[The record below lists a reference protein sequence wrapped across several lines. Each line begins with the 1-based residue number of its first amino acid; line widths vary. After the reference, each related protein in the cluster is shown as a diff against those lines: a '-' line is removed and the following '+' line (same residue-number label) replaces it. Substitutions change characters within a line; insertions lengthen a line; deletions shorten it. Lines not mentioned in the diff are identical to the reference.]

1 MNIKV
6 TAEDSASGIAQ
17 ITWYYQKIGETW
29 QNETENY
36 QTIKG
41 NTAGENAVEKE
52 KLISGLENGNY
63 NVYAVITDV
72 AGNSTTTEQIQV
84 VLEDIPE
91 GSSAITL
98 TPEVTYWT
106 NSNVKVTASTSYPNY
121 VIETSKDRTNWRSD
135 TIITVTENQVVY
147 ARLSDTINSGRETSY
162 EVTNIDKTAP
172 TAENISVTIAE
183 DSIDL
188 SLQANDDLSGI
199 AQVIWYYKEENQS
212 SYQSKTTSYIPVN
225 GNTKGELA
233 KTVTETLTDLS
244 SGIGY
249 KIYAV
254 VYDVAGN
261 IVETDEIEAYITVAR
276 IDAIDSVLANNNQT
290 TITVLKDITEN
301 VTISSNKNILLNL
314 NNKTLKN
321 KTTSAMI
328 LNAEGAT
335 LTVIGGIIQ
344 AEDTNAIVNNGTT
357 QIGETVQI
365 INTVSEDHPT
375 IFNQKNATL
384 KITGGSIQSEKNG
397 AVYNKG
403 TLEVTGGAIEGYSAI
418 VNEGTATVGGT
429 VQLFNNE
436 QEYVTIS
443 NRNGASLTITGG
455 TIEAKNSNVIR
466 NEAEGTINITGGNL
480 SSQGSNAISNFGTI
494 QISGTA
500 KVTNSEGLNTPTI
513 ANIGSADLTIKGGSV
528 QTENHIA
535 IYNTAESTLTITGGN
550 IQSKTSGGVYNE
562 GILGITGGTVEGI
575 NAIVNEGRAN
585 VGGTVQL
592 LNKGQN
598 YAIISNRNNATLTL
612 TGGTLVANS
621 SNVIKNDAGGT
632 VNIKGGNLRS
642 DVNAISNYGKME
654 ISGTAQITNDGTL
667 NTPAIA
673 NNSGASLT
681 ITGGTIKSENH
692 MAIYNARGS
701 TVEIT
706 GGSIQSKYNTVNNSG
721 TMKVG
726 GTAQITND
734 GIKVGSQETY
744 PNIYNQNG
752 ATLTVEGGTITS
764 ENSSAIHNCSGAT
777 LRISGGNIRAK
788 KSGEYGVYNDGSSNV
803 TITGGTIS
811 SKYGC

>member
-121 VIETSKDRTNWRSD
+121 LIETSKDRTNWRSD

-162 EVTNIDKTAP
+162 EVTNID
-172 TAENISVTIAE
+172 
-183 DSIDL
+183 
-188 SLQANDDLSGI
+188 
-199 AQVIWYYKEENQS
+199 
-212 SYQSKTTSYIPVN
+212 KTTSYIPVN

-261 IVETDEIEAYITVAR
+261 IVETDEIEAYIPVAR
-276 IDAIDSVLANNNQT
+276 IDDVYYKTLQNAIDSVLANNNQT